1 LKASFE
7 TPKSHPKDYFVPF
20 FGLQDVDTT
29 DTQSHIEQSEAALGH
44 VMTASFKDPKGHP
57 KDYFIPNFGP
67 QETEITDTQYHI
79 AATETSLGHV
89 LSASF
94 KTPKSHPK
102 DYFVPNF
109 GLDHVILDAQSNI
122 DNAEAVIGHTLSP
135 DNLAQTGAEMHLEN
149 EPSVGNKYCFC
160 SGGTCTDECNSH

>member
-1 LKASFE
+1 MKASFE

-57 KDYFIPNFGP
+57 KNYFIPNFGP
-67 QETEITDTQYHI
+67 QETEITDTQDHI
-79 AATETSLGHV
+79 AATESSLGHV

-109 GLDHVILDAQSNI
+109 GLDHVILDGQSNI
-122 DNAEAVIGHTLSP
+122 DNAEAAIGHSWSP
-135 DNLAQTGAEMHLEN
+135 DNTDISAADNSGYNYKAIQTGAVSLN
-149 EPSVGNKYCFC
+149 AY
-160 SGGTCTDECNSH
+160 